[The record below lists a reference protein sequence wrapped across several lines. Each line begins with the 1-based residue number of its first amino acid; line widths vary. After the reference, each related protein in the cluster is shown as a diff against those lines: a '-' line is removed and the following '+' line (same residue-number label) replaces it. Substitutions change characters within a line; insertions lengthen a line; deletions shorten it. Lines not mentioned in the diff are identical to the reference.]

1 MLSPEDYMIPCLNK
15 KLFGFECLG
24 CGLQRSLVLLWQGE
38 FTEAFRMYPAIFTLI
53 PLFIL
58 IGINIFYKFKY
69 SNRIINVLAIIS
81 VTTIIISY
89 IIKLIV

>member
-24 CGLQRSLVLLWQGE
+24 CGMQRSFVFLLKGE
-38 FTEAFRMYPAIFTLI
+38 FIAAFKMYPAIYTLI

-58 IGINIFYKFKY
+58 IGVNIFYKFKY
-69 SNRIINVLAIIS
+69 ANRIINILAIIS
-81 VTTIIISY
+81 VATIIISY
-89 IIKLIV
+89 IIKLIN

>member
-24 CGLQRSLVLLWQGE
+24 CGLQRSVSLLFQGE
-38 FTEAFRMYPAIFTLI
+38 FIEAFKMYPAVFTLI

-58 IGINIFYKFKY
+58 IGINIFYKFKNA
-69 SNRIINVLAIIS
+69 NRIINILAIATVS
-81 VTTIIISY
+81 IIIVSY
-89 IIKLIV
+89 IIKLIN

>member
-24 CGLQRSLVLLWQGE
+24 CGLQRSVSLLFQGD
-38 FTEAFRMYPAIFTLI
+38 FIEAFKMYPAVFTLI

-58 IGINIFYKFKY
+58 IGINIFYKFKNA
-69 SNRIINVLAIIS
+69 NRIINILAIATVS
-81 VTTIIISY
+81 IIMVSY
-89 IIKLIV
+89 IIKLIN